1 MLFTLYL
8 LLALGVESSESV
20 CSVMQYGA
28 KGDNNTDDTDAIQY
42 AVSNCT
48 RLKQAVLFPAGFSFL
63 SKPLMIPSYATLEI
77 QGTIVASPNIPLWP
91 NSSTLKCHTT
101 PYESK
106 TPIYVPQKA
115 DFIMLEQNSTNITIT
130 GGGVIDGQ
138 GWRWWPLRKL
148 PGDYWHNCRPRLL
161 GASESFFLTVHNITL
176 RNSPMFVIS
185 AHGIHH
191 ARFTNVNIDSGNG
204 YDYSPN
210 TDGFNIQGS
219 DIYIGQ
225 STVRNGDD
233 CVPIGPPSSNIL
245 VEDVH
250 CMYGNGMVPIIFNT
264 DNGTIRDVVF
274 RRVQFTDT
282 NLAITVK
289 SLPSFTGL
297 IENILWEDMTLS
309 GVAMGGIVFNEYD
322 QNEEIPFL
330 MRVRNLTVRNV
341 TGTAKTEV
349 GKILCGTG
357 PNRCDE
363 ITLEDIDIS
372 APKGWSCQNAYGTFS
387 NVTPSAANCLQK
399 L

>member
-138 GWRWWPLRKL
+138 GWRSFRLYDLNKCLPLI
-148 PGDYWHNCRPRLL
+148 LL
-161 GASESFFLTVHNITL
+161 DGGHYVSFRGIT
-176 RNSPMFVIS
+176 
-185 AHGIHH
+185 GII
-191 ARFTNVNIDSGNG
+191 ADRGCWEPLS
-204 YDYSPN
+204 
-210 TDGFNIQGS
+210 
-219 DIYIGQ
+219 
-225 STVRNGDD
+225 
-233 CVPIGPPSSNIL
+233 
-245 VEDVH
+245 
-250 CMYGNGMVPIIFNT
+250 
-264 DNGTIRDVVF
+264 
-274 RRVQFTDT
+274 
-282 NLAITVK
+282 
-289 SLPSFTGL
+289 PSFL
-297 IENILWEDMTLS
+297 LFII
-309 GVAMGGIVFNEYD
+309 
-322 QNEEIPFL
+322 
-330 MRVRNLTVRNV
+330 
-341 TGTAKTEV
+341 
-349 GKILCGTG
+349 
-357 PNRCDE
+357 
-363 ITLEDIDIS
+363 
-372 APKGWSCQNAYGTFS
+372 
-387 NVTPSAANCLQK
+387 
-399 L
+399 